1 MPWKKTLGKGSLCL
15 LQVLA
20 AGCSGAAARATAD
33 IPAFQGVETEHWL
46 VQESQPV
53 EQKDLLR
60 AFAESARG
68 YGCRT
73 EKLGLQ
79 ATQNIYGERRSYHGV
94 TASCFEGTISL
105 ITLADGRVRI
115 GCAKPTTFQACDRLL
130 RNIAQAW

>member
-1 MPWKKTLGKGSLCL
+1 MMHVPGVGFVL
-15 LQVLA
+15 LLLV
-20 AGCSGAAARATAD
+20 GCSGAAARVTSD

-53 EQKDLLR
+53 EQNDLLR
-60 AFAESARG
+60 AFDASARG

-73 EKLGLQ
+73 GKLGLQ

-94 TASCFEGTISL
+94 TASCFEGTIAL